1 MEEKAQV
8 NIEYLLIIVGAV
20 AVVTVVALFI
30 KNTAGAV
37 TEAGQIKADAN
48 K

>member
-20 AVVTVVALFI
+20 AIVSVVALFV
-30 KNTAGAV
+30 KNTANQV
-37 TEAGQIKADAN
+37 TQTGQTQADAN

>member
-20 AVVTVVALFI
+20 AIVSAVALFI
-30 KNTAGAV
+30 KNTANTV
-37 TEAGQIKADAN
+37 TQTGQLAADAN